1 MKKALISGISGQD
14 GSYLAEL
21 LISKGYEVHGNVR
34 RTSISNTDRIDHL
47 LHPGEMHGESLQL
60 HFGDVTDSSRL
71 TDLINHIEPNEVYNL
86 AAQSHVQISFHE
98 PIHTS
103 EVVALGAL
111 KMLEAVRNAGASH
124 TRFYQATTSEVYG
137 NVGISPQ
144 DEKTPFHPDNPYAC
158 GKVFAFHQ
166 VRLYREAYGLH
177 ASNGI
182 LFNHESPRRGDNF
195 VTRKITRGLARIVA
209 GRQDKLLL
217 GNLDARRDWGH
228 AKDYV
233 EAMWMML
240 QQASGDDYVIAT
252 GKSHRVQDFLDASF
266 GLLGLDWSEHVHI
279 DPTLLRPVDVSEFIG
294 DSTKA
299 RQAFGWEPKISLQ
312 DLACEMVRAD
322 LLHEDVDPAPFG
334 L

>member
-1 MKKALISGISGQD
+1 MKKAFISGISGQD
-14 GSYLAEL
+14 GSYLTEL
-21 LISKGYEVHGNVR
+21 LISKGYEVHGIVR
-34 RTSISNTDRIDHL
+34 RSSLSNTRRIDHL
-47 LHPGEMHGESLQL
+47 LHPGEMHGESLKL
-60 HFGDVTDSSRL
+60 HFGDVTDGSRL
-71 TDLINHIEPNEVYNL
+71 NDLINQIEPNEVYNL
-86 AAQSHVQISFHE
+86 AAQSHVQVSFHE

-111 KMLEAVRNAGASH
+111 KMLEAVRNAGADH

-137 NVGISPQ
+137 NGEISPQ

-158 GKVFAFHQ
+158 GKVFALHQ

-195 VTRKITRGLARIVA
+195 VTRKITRGLDRIVA

-252 GKSHRVQDFLDASF
+252 GKSHSVRDFLNASF
-266 GLLGLDWSEHVHI
+266 GLLGLNWSDHVDI
-279 DPTLLRPVDVSEFIG
+279 DPKLLRPIDVIEFIG
-294 DSTKA
+294 DSSKA
-299 RQAFGWEPKISLQ
+299 RKVLGWKPKISLK
-312 DLACEMVRAD
+312 DLAREMVVHD
-322 LLHEDVDPAPFG
+322 LLSEGVDTGQFD

>member
-1 MKKALISGISGQD
+1 MKKALISGVSGQD

-21 LISKGYEVHGNVR
+21 LISKGYEVHGIIR
-34 RTSISNTDRIDHL
+34 RASLSNTARIDHL
-47 LHPGEMHGESLQL
+47 LQSGEMHGKSLQL
-60 HFGDVTDSSRL
+60 HFGDVTDSRRL
-71 TDLINHIEPNEVYNL
+71 AVLVNQIEPDEVYNL
-86 AAQSHVQISFHE
+86 AAQSHVKISFHE

-111 KMLEAVRNAGASH
+111 KMLEAVRNSGAGH
-124 TRFYQATTSEVYG
+124 IRFYQATTSEVYG
-137 NVGISPQ
+137 NAGISPQ
-144 DEKTPFHPDNPYAC
+144 DESTPFHPHNPYAC

-195 VTRKITRGLARIVA
+195 VTRKITRGLARIIA
-209 GRQDKLLL
+209 GKQDKIFL

-252 GKSHRVQDFLDASF
+252 GKSHSVRDFLDASF
-266 GLLGLDWSEHVHI
+266 GLLSLDWSDHVDI
-279 DPTLLRPVDVSEFIG
+279 DPKLFRPVDISEFIG
-294 DSTKA
+294 DFSKA
-299 RQAFGWEPKISLQ
+299 HQTFGWEPRISLQ
-312 DLACEMVRAD
+312 DMAREMVITD
-322 LLHEDVDPAPFG
+322 LLLEGVDLEQFD

>member
-21 LISKGYEVHGNVR
+21 LISKGYEVHGIIR
-34 RTSISNTDRIDHL
+34 RASISNTHRIDHL
-47 LHPGEMHGESLQL
+47 LYPGEIHGESLHL

-71 TDLINHIEPNEVYNL
+71 ANLIDQIAPNEVYNL

-111 KMLEAVRNAGASH
+111 KMLEAVRNAGADY

-137 NVGISPQ
+137 NVDISPQ
-144 DEKTPFHPDNPYAC
+144 NEKTPFHPDNPYAC

-182 LFNHESPRRGDNF
+182 LFNHESPRRGANF
-195 VTRKITRGLARIVA
+195 VTRKITGGLARIVA

-233 EAMWMML
+233 EAMWLML
-240 QQASGDDYVIAT
+240 QQPSGDDYVIAT
-252 GKSHRVQDFLDASF
+252 GKSHSVRDFLDSSF
-266 GLLGLDWSEHVHI
+266 GLLGLDWSDHVDI
-279 DPTLLRPVDVSEFIG
+279 DPKLLRPVDVSEFIG
-294 DSTKA
+294 DFSKA
-299 RQAFGWEPKISLQ
+299 HKALGWEPKIKLQ
-312 DLACEMVRAD
+312 DLTREMVTAD
-322 LLHEDVDPAPFG
+322 LLCEGIDPAQFN

>member
-21 LISKGYEVHGNVR
+21 LISKGYEVHGIVR
-34 RTSISNTDRIDHL
+34 RTSISNTTRIDHL
-47 LHPGEMHGESLQL
+47 LQTGEMHGKSLQL
-60 HFGDVTDSSRL
+60 HFGDVTDSNRL
-71 TDLINHIEPNEVYNL
+71 AALIDQIEPDEVYNL
-86 AAQSHVQISFHE
+86 AAQSHVKISFHE
-98 PIHTS
+98 PVYTS

-111 KMLEAVRNAGASH
+111 KMLEAVRNGGAGH

-144 DEKTPFHPDNPYAC
+144 DESTPFHPDNPYAC

-182 LFNHESPRRGDNF
+182 LFNHESPRRGENF
-195 VTRKITRGLARIVA
+195 VTRKITRGLARIIA
-209 GRQDKLLL
+209 GKQDKLFL

-240 QQASGDDYVIAT
+240 QQTIGDDYVIAT
-252 GKSHRVQDFLDASF
+252 GESHSVRDFLDASF
-266 GLLGLDWSEHVHI
+266 GLLNINWSDHVRI
-279 DPTLLRPVDVSEFIG
+279 DPKLLRPIDVDQFIG
-294 DSTKA
+294 NSSKA
-299 RQAFGWEPKISLQ
+299 RKALGWKPRISLH
-312 DLACEMVRAD
+312 DLAREMVVTD
-322 LLHEDVDPAPFG
+322 LIYEGVDPATFN

>member
-21 LISKGYEVHGNVR
+21 LISKGYEVHGIIR
-34 RTSISNTDRIDHL
+34 RASISNTHRIDHL
-47 LHPGEMHGESLQL
+47 LHPGEIHGESLHL

-71 TDLINHIEPNEVYNL
+71 ANLIDQIEPNEVYNL

-111 KMLEAVRNAGASH
+111 KMLEAVRNAGADY
-124 TRFYQATTSEVYG
+124 TRLYQATTSEVFG

-144 DEKTPFHPDNPYAC
+144 NEKTPFHPDNPYAC

-252 GKSHRVQDFLDASF
+252 GKSHSVRDFLNASF
-266 GLLGLDWSEHVHI
+266 GLLGLNWSDHVDI
-279 DPTLLRPVDVSEFIG
+279 DPKLLRPIDVSEFIG
-294 DSTKA
+294 DSSKA
-299 RQAFGWEPKISLQ
+299 RKVLGWKPKISLKE
-312 DLACEMVRAD
+312 LAREMVMND
-322 LLHEDVDPAPFG
+322 LLNEGVDTEQFN

>member
-21 LISKGYEVHGNVR
+21 LISKGYEVHGIVR
-34 RTSISNTDRIDHL
+34 RTSLSNTHRIEHL
-47 LHPGEMHGESLQL
+47 LYPNEMQGDSIYL
-60 HFGDVTDSSRL
+60 HFGDITDSSRL
-71 TDLINHIEPNEVYNL
+71 NDLINQVEPNEVYNL
-86 AAQSHVQISFHE
+86 AAQSHVQISFDE

-111 KMLEAVRNAGASH
+111 KVLEAVRNIGSSH
-124 TRFYQATTSEVYG
+124 IRFYQATTSEVYG
-137 NVGISPQ
+137 NVEASPQ

-182 LFNHESPRRGDNF
+182 LFNHESPRRGENF
-195 VTRKITRGLARIVA
+195 VTRKITRGLARIIA
-209 GRQDKLLL
+209 GKQDKLLL

-233 EAMWMML
+233 QAMWMML

-252 GKSHRVQDFLDASF
+252 GKSYSVRDYLDISF
-266 GLLGLDWSEHVHI
+266 GSLGLDWSDYVEI
-279 DPTLLRPVDVSEFIG
+279 DQNLLRPIDVSEFIG
-294 DSTKA
+294 DSKKA
-299 RQAFGWEPKISLQ
+299 RNALGWEPTISLE
-312 DLACEMVRAD
+312 DLAREMVATD
-322 LLHEDVDPAPFG
+322 LAHEGIDPAQFG
-334 L
+334 F

>member
-21 LISKGYEVHGNVR
+21 LISKGYEVHGIVR
-34 RTSISNTDRIDHL
+34 RASVSNTRRIDHL
-47 LHPGEMHGESLQL
+47 LHPGEMRGEFLQL

-71 TDLINHIEPNEVYNL
+71 AALIDQIEPNEVYNL

-98 PIHTS
+98 PVHTS

-111 KMLEAVRNAGASH
+111 KMLDAVRNAGAGH

-137 NVGISPQ
+137 NVNISPQ

-209 GRQDKLLL
+209 GRQDKLFL

-252 GKSHRVQDFLDASF
+252 GKSHSVRDFLDASF
-266 GLLGLDWSEHVHI
+266 GLLGLDWSDHVDI
-279 DPTLLRPVDVSEFIG
+279 DPKLLRPVDVSEFTG
-294 DSTKA
+294 DFSKA
-299 RQAFGWEPKISLQ
+299 RQTFGWEPRTSLQ
-312 DLACEMVRAD
+312 DIAREMVMTD
-322 LLHEDVDPAPFG
+322 LLHEDVDLAQFD

>member
-21 LISKGYEVHGNVR
+21 LISKGYEVHGIVR
-34 RTSISNTDRIDHL
+34 RASASNTPRIDHL
-47 LHPGEMHGESLQL
+47 LHPGEMCGDSLQL

-71 TDLINHIEPNEVYNL
+71 TDLINQIEPDEAYNL
-86 AAQSHVQISFHE
+86 AAQSHVTVSFHE

-111 KMLEAVRNAGASH
+111 KMLEAVRNAGAAH

-137 NVGISPQ
+137 NSVISPQ
-144 DEKTPFHPDNPYAC
+144 DENTPFHPDNPYAC

-182 LFNHESPRRGDNF
+182 LFNHESPRRGENF

-209 GRQDKLLL
+209 GRQDKLFL
-217 GNLDARRDWGH
+217 GNLNARRDWGH

-240 QQASGDDYVIAT
+240 QQTSGDDYVVAT
-252 GKSHRVQDFLDASF
+252 GKSHSVRDFLDASF
-266 GLLGLDWSEHVHI
+266 GLLGLNWEDHVEI
-279 DPTLLRPVDVSEFIG
+279 DPKLLRPIDVNELIG
-294 DSTKA
+294 DSSKA
-299 RQAFGWEPKISLQ
+299 RLAFGWEPRVSLL
-312 DLACEMVRAD
+312 DLAHEMVMTD
-322 LLHEDVDPAPFG
+322 LVRESIDPAEFD

>member
-21 LISKGYEVHGNVR
+21 LISKGYEVHGIVR
-34 RTSISNTDRIDHL
+34 RTSISNTTRIDHL
-47 LHPGEMHGESLQL
+47 LQTGEMHGKSLQL
-60 HFGDVTDSSRL
+60 HFGDVTDSNRL
-71 TDLINHIEPNEVYNL
+71 AALIDQIEPDEVYNL
-86 AAQSHVQISFHE
+86 AAQSHVKISFHE
-98 PIHTS
+98 PVYTS

-111 KMLEAVRNAGASH
+111 KMLEAVRNGGAGH

-144 DEKTPFHPDNPYAC
+144 DESTPFHPDNPYAC

-182 LFNHESPRRGDNF
+182 LFNHESPRRGENF
-195 VTRKITRGLARIVA
+195 VTRKITRGLARIIA
-209 GRQDKLLL
+209 GKQDKLFL

-240 QQASGDDYVIAT
+240 QQTVGDDYVIAT
-252 GKSHRVQDFLDASF
+252 GESHSVRDFLDASF
-266 GLLGLDWSEHVHI
+266 GLLNINWSDHVRI
-279 DPTLLRPVDVSEFIG
+279 DPKLLRPIDVDQFIG
-294 DSTKA
+294 NSSKA
-299 RQAFGWEPKISLQ
+299 RKALGWKPRISLH
-312 DLACEMVRAD
+312 DLAREMVVTD
-322 LLHEDVDPAPFG
+322 LICEGVDPATFN

>member
-21 LISKGYEVHGNVR
+21 LISMGYEVHGIIR
-34 RTSISNTDRIDHL
+34 RASVSNTCRIDHL
-47 LHPGEMHGESLQL
+47 LHPDEMHGESLQL

-71 TDLINHIEPNEVYNL
+71 VDLIDQIEPNEVYNL

-103 EVVALGAL
+103 EVVAVGAL
-111 KMLEAVRNAGASH
+111 KMLEAIRFIGAGH
-124 TRFYQATTSEVYG
+124 IRFYQAATSEVYG
-137 NVGISPQ
+137 NVNISPQ
-144 DEKTPFHPDNPYAC
+144 DEKTPFHPDSPYAC

-195 VTRKITRGLARIVA
+195 VTRKITRALARIVA

-233 EAMWMML
+233 EAMWKML
-240 QQASGDDYVIAT
+240 QQESSDDYVIAT
-252 GKSHRVQDFLDASF
+252 GKSQSVRDFLDTSF
-266 GLLGLDWSEHVHI
+266 GLLGLNWSDHVDI
-279 DPTLLRPVDVSEFIG
+279 DPKLLRPIDVSEFVG
-294 DSTKA
+294 DSRKA
-299 RQAFGWEPKISLQ
+299 HQAFGWEPKISFQ
-312 DLACEMVRAD
+312 DLVREMVMTD
-322 LLHEDVDPAPFG
+322 LLHEDVDPMQFD

>member
-21 LISKGYEVHGNVR
+21 LISKGYEVHGIVR
-34 RTSISNTDRIDHL
+34 RSSILNINRIDHL
-47 LHPGEMHGESLQL
+47 LQPGEMHGESLKL
-60 HFGDVTDSSRL
+60 YFGDVTDSSRL
-71 TDLINHIEPNEVYNL
+71 ADLIDRIEPEEVYNL
-86 AAQSHVQISFHE
+86 AAQSHVNISFHE

-111 KMLEAVRNAGASH
+111 KMLEAVRKSGASH
-124 TRFYQATTSEVYG
+124 IRFYQATTSEVFG
-137 NVGISPQ
+137 NAGVSPQ
-144 DEKTPFHPDNPYAC
+144 DEHTPFHPDNPYAC

-209 GRQDKLLL
+209 GRQNKLAL

-233 EAMWMML
+233 EAMWMMM
-240 QQASGDDYVIAT
+240 QQASSDDYVIAT
-252 GKSHRVQDFLDASF
+252 GKSHSVRDFLDASF
-266 GLLGLDWSEHVHI
+266 GLLGLDWSTHVVS
-279 DPTLLRPVDVSEFIG
+279 DPELLRPVDVNEFIG
-294 DSTKA
+294 DSSKA
-299 RQAFGWEPKISLQ
+299 RQAFGWEPRISLREM
-312 DLACEMVRAD
+312 AREMVITD
-322 LLHEDVDPAPFG
+322 LLHEGIDVAQFG

>member
-21 LISKGYEVHGNVR
+21 LISKGYEVHGIVR
-34 RTSISNTDRIDHL
+34 RTSISNTTRIDHL
-47 LHPGEMHGESLQL
+47 LQPGEMHGKSLRL

-71 TDLINHIEPNEVYNL
+71 AVLIDQIEPDEVYNL
-86 AAQSHVQISFHE
+86 AAQSHVKISFHE
-98 PIHTS
+98 PVYTS

-111 KMLEAVRNAGASH
+111 KMLEAVRNGGAGH

-137 NVGISPQ
+137 NVSISPQ
-144 DEKTPFHPDNPYAC
+144 DESTPFHPDNPYAC

-209 GRQDKLLL
+209 GRQNKLFL

-252 GKSHRVQDFLDASF
+252 GKSHSVRDFLDASF
-266 GLLGLDWSEHVHI
+266 GLLGLDWSDHVDI
-279 DPTLLRPVDVSEFIG
+279 DPKLLRPVDVSEFIG
-294 DSTKA
+294 DFSKA
-299 RQAFGWEPKISLQ
+299 RQTFGWEPRISLQ
-312 DLACEMVRAD
+312 DMAREMVMTD
-322 LLHEDVDPAPFG
+322 LLHEGVDLAQFD

>member
-21 LISKGYEVHGNVR
+21 LISKGYEVHGIVR
-34 RTSISNTDRIDHL
+34 RTSISNTTRIDHL
-47 LHPGEMHGESLQL
+47 LQTGEMHGKSLQL
-60 HFGDVTDSSRL
+60 HFGDVTDSNRL
-71 TDLINHIEPNEVYNL
+71 AALIDQIEPDEVYNL
-86 AAQSHVQISFHE
+86 AAQSHVKISFHE
-98 PIHTS
+98 PVYTS

-111 KMLEAVRNAGASH
+111 KMLEAVRNGGAGH

-144 DEKTPFHPDNPYAC
+144 DESTPFHPDNPYAC

-182 LFNHESPRRGDNF
+182 LFNHESPRRGENF
-195 VTRKITRGLARIVA
+195 VTRKITRGLARIIA
-209 GRQDKLLL
+209 GKQDKLFL

-240 QQASGDDYVIAT
+240 QQAVGDDYVIAT
-252 GKSHRVQDFLDASF
+252 GESHSVRDFLDASF
-266 GLLGLDWSEHVHI
+266 GLLNINWSDHVHI
-279 DPTLLRPVDVSEFIG
+279 DPKLLRPIDVDQFIG
-294 DSTKA
+294 NSSKA
-299 RQAFGWEPKISLQ
+299 RKVLGWKPKISLH
-312 DLACEMVRAD
+312 DLAREMVVTD
-322 LLHEDVDPAPFG
+322 LIYEGVDPATFN

>member
-21 LISKGYEVHGNVR
+21 LISKGYEVHGIVR
-34 RTSISNTDRIDHL
+34 RSSILNINRIDHL
-47 LHPGEMHGESLQL
+47 LQPGEMHGESLKL
-60 HFGDVTDSSRL
+60 YFGDVTDSSRL
-71 TDLINHIEPNEVYNL
+71 ADLINQIEPEEVYNL
-86 AAQSHVQISFHE
+86 AAQSHVTISFHE

-111 KMLEAVRNAGASH
+111 KMLEAVRNSGASH
-124 TRFYQATTSEVYG
+124 IRFYQATTSEIFG
-137 NVGISPQ
+137 NVGVSPQ
-144 DEKTPFHPDNPYAC
+144 DEHTPFHPDNPYAC

-182 LFNHESPRRGDNF
+182 LFNHESPRRGENF
-195 VTRKITRGLARIVA
+195 VTRKITRGLARIIA
-209 GRQDKLLL
+209 GKQDKLFL

-240 QQASGDDYVIAT
+240 QQTVGDDYVIAT
-252 GKSHRVQDFLDASF
+252 GESHSVRDFLDASF
-266 GLLGLDWSEHVHI
+266 GLLNINWSDHVRI
-279 DPTLLRPVDVSEFIG
+279 DPKLLRPIDVDQFIG
-294 DSTKA
+294 NSSKA
-299 RQAFGWEPKISLQ
+299 RKALGWKPRISLH
-312 DLACEMVRAD
+312 DLAREMVVTD
-322 LLHEDVDPAPFG
+322 LIYEGVDPATFN

>member
-21 LISKGYEVHGNVR
+21 LISKGYEVHGIVR
-34 RTSISNTDRIDHL
+34 RASVSNTHRIDHL
-47 LHPGEMHGESLQL
+47 LHPDEMYGESLHL

-71 TDLINHIEPNEVYNL
+71 AVLIDQIEPNEVYNL
-86 AAQSHVQISFHE
+86 AAQSHVQVSFHE

-103 EVVALGAL
+103 EVVALGTL
-111 KMLEAVRNAGASH
+111 KMLEAIRNTSADH
-124 TRFYQATTSEVYG
+124 IRFYQATTSEVYG
-137 NVGISPQ
+137 NVNISPQ
-144 DEKTPFHPDNPYAC
+144 NETTPFHPDSPYAC

-195 VTRKITRGLARIVA
+195 VTRKITRALARIVS

-233 EAMWMML
+233 AAMWKML
-240 QQASGDDYVIAT
+240 QHPSGDDYVIAT
-252 GKSHRVQDFLDASF
+252 GKSHSVRDFLDASF
-266 GLLGLDWSEHVHI
+266 GLLGLDWSDHVDI
-279 DPTLLRPVDVSEFIG
+279 DPKLLRPIDVSEFIG
-294 DSTKA
+294 DFSKA
-299 RQAFGWEPKISLQ
+299 HEVFGWEPTISFH
-312 DLACEMVRAD
+312 DLAREMVITD
-322 LLHEDVDPAPFG
+322 LLQEDVDPMQFD